1 MTSPSLTLRLTA
13 IFTLIMALA
22 CGGIRLILY
31 KALRSEL
38 VWRDDQTLINR
49 AAQLRQLLEDGAHPS
64 SLPLYFNRMV
74 DIHQD
79 ILSIRS
85 QHAQNVSINHT
96 GITLPA
102 ISPTPVSAPP
112 SEKQLHRWINADKTE
127 ASALSLQANSLVG
140 PVTITLAR
148 VARERAPMLE
158 RYRQQSILVSLAA
171 ILLCAAV
178 SPLLIRRGLRAIGRL
193 SKIVAET
200 ASDRL
205 SRRSCYRLAM
215 RLTLCVSTYP
225 RTLSV
230 LPSLPTIWRTKS
242 ARPLMCYWARIRSR
256 WVMNAQPLN
265 IRRCSKATL
274 KSWRVCRVSLKYSL
288 PGSRHAPQY
297 QTQ

>member
-13 IFTLIMALA
+13 IFTLIMAMA
-22 CGGIRLILY
+22 CGGISLILY

-85 QHAQNVSINHT
+85 QHEQNVSINHT

-102 ISPTPVSAPP
+102 ISPTPVSTPP

-127 ASALSLQANSLVG
+127 ASALSLQANSSLG

-148 VARERAPMLE
+148 VARERALMLE

-171 ILLCAAV
+171 YC
-178 SPLLIRRGLRAIGRL
+178 
-193 SKIVAET
+193 
-200 ASDRL
+200 
-205 SRRSCYRLAM
+205 C
-215 RLTLCVSTYP
+215 
-225 RTLSV
+225 
-230 LPSLPTIWRTKS
+230 
-242 ARPLMCYWARIRSR
+242 
-256 WVMNAQPLN
+256 
-265 IRRCSKATL
+265 
-274 KSWRVCRVSLKYSL
+274 
-288 PGSRHAPQY
+288 APQSVRC
-297 QTQ
+297 